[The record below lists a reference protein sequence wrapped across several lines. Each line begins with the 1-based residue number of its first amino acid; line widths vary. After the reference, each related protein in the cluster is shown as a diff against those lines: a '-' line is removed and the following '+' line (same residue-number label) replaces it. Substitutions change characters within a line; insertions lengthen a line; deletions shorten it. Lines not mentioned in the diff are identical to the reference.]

1 MNHDRPRVSAWHMM
15 MIVIMMMKSCLTNEA
30 CFHEALNVTAYADMV
45 SVFLGYECVP
55 WPEWPSI
62 VKDLQLAS
70 LSCGAS
76 RCQVRSIH
84 DSHNFYILYFNF
96 LSSFTVSRWW
106 QLDVLVWLFC
116 FTLRKHI
123 SNTSRKSI
131 RVSGLYGHGQ
141 LCLEQR
147 AGRLES
153 IFGGWLA

>member
-1 MNHDRPRVSAWHMM
+1 MM

-30 CFHEALNVTAYADMV
+30 CFHEALNVTAYADIV

-62 VKDLQLAS
+62 AKDLQLAS

-96 LSSFTVSRWW
+96 FKFFYRF
-106 QLDVLVWLFC
+106 QMMAIG
-116 FTLRKHI
+116 R
-123 SNTSRKSI
+123 
-131 RVSGLYGHGQ
+131 SGLIILLHSTKAHLQYVKKIDSCFGTVRSRPT
-141 LCLEQR
+141 LSR
-147 AGRLES
+147 AEGRTVRIDFWRLIS
-153 IFGGWLA
+153 IK

>member
-1 MNHDRPRVSAWHMM
+1 M

-30 CFHEALNVTAYADMV
+30 CFHEALNVTAYADKV

-55 WPEWPSI
+55 WPELPSL

-96 LSSFTVSRWW
+96 FKVLLQFPDDGNWTFWSDYFASLYESTSPIRQENRFVFRDCTVTANS
-106 QLDVLVWLFC
+106 V
-116 FTLRKHI
+116 
-123 SNTSRKSI
+123 
-131 RVSGLYGHGQ
+131 
-141 LCLEQR
+141 
-147 AGRLES
+147 
-153 IFGGWLA
+153 